1 MYLPAVAQPAESKT
15 IAFDTLSG
23 HLPAVVKSQSKPY
36 IVITN
41 IEVPFDKTVTIEP
54 GVVMLF
60 GNFSG
65 LHVRGKLIA
74 SGTEDKPI
82 VFTSVFNKTYNPN
95 SSRDANPFDWD
106 GIYFTSDAFGS
117 TVSNCQ
123 ISYSVYCIT
132 SDTKFLRLNPVS
144 FKDNGKSVISIEN
157 QDIAFSDTLFSYVLD
172 KKELQPEINPPELVK
187 EFHLNKG
194 LLMRISSL
202 AIVAGGIFATAY
214 NANKWHSAQIDYRN
228 ACKSD
233 SINLHRNNGEEF
245 VNEKH
250 AVRNRYI
257 VYTYGG
263 SLLIAVGAI
272 GVKWSF
278 SFKEL

>member
-1 MYLPAVAQPAESKT
+1 MYIPAVAQSSETESVE
-15 IAFDTLSG
+15 FDTLSG
-23 HLPAVVKSQSKPY
+23 HLPSVVKSQSKPY

-54 GVVMLF
+54 SVVMLF

-74 SGTEDKPI
+74 SGTADKPI
-82 VFTSVFNKTYNPN
+82 VFTSVFNKMYNPN
-95 SSRDANPFDWD
+95 SIRDANPFDWD

-117 TVSNCQ
+117 TLSNCQ

-132 SDTKFLRLNPVS
+132 SDTKFLRLNPVD
-144 FKDNGKSVISIEN
+144 FKDNGKSVISVEN

-172 KKELQPEINPPELVK
+172 KKELQPEITPPEPVN

-194 LLMRISSL
+194 LLARISSFT
-202 AIVAGGIFATAY
+202 IMTGGIIATTY
-214 NANKWHSAQIDYRN
+214 CANKWYSAQIDYRN
-228 ACKSD
+228 SCKTAF
-233 SINLHRNNGEEF
+233 NTLHIDNGDAL

-250 AVRNRYI
+250 KIRNKYALS
-257 VYTYGG
+257 TYGG
-263 SLLIAVGAI
+263 ALLVAVSVI

-278 SFKEL
+278 SLKGL